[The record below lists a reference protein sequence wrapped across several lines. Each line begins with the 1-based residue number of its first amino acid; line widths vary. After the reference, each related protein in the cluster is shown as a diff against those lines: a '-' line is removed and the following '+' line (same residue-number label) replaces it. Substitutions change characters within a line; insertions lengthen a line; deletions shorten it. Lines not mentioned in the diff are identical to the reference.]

1 MPMETKANYA
11 IVGFF
16 TVLVIAAA
24 FGFVYWMSQYG
35 RTGQMVELVVNIP
48 GSANGLSVGSPVRF
62 NGINVGSVRNLAID
76 ANDPRYSIAITEVS
90 ADAPVMKSTTAT
102 LEVQGLTGAAYI
114 ELSGGRKGDENIL
127 KTALEKGTQ
136 AHILADQSSVTSL
149 LATADQILD
158 RANSAITD
166 IQSFVTDVR
175 GPLTST
181 IGNAERFSKALAD
194 NSGAIDQFLKSVEQL
209 SGSVNAASKKLD
221 DTLAS
226 ADRLIKSV
234 DPKKIDNIVSNAEQV
249 SNNLKDASGGI
260 SEAIAGFRRTV
271 ETYDQFGKS
280 AQETLKRVDTLVA
293 AVDAQKVGLVVNDI
307 TAASAD
313 ARKVAAQVSDF
324 AEKISARQDD
334 IDQTITDFTQMSN
347 KLNAASN
354 RVDSIL
360 VKIDG
365 FLGDADAPSLSAQAR
380 ETLESFRRVAENL
393 NAQLGPIAENLKRF
407 SNSGLRDVEAL
418 VGDTRR
424 TVQSLQNT
432 ISDFDKNPQ
441 RLLFGG
447 ETVKQYDG
455 RTRR

>member
-1 MPMETKANYA
+1 METKANYA

-127 KTALEKGTQ
+127 ETALEKGTQ

>member
-1 MPMETKANYA
+1 METKANYA

-16 TVLVIAAA
+16 TVFVIAAA
-24 FGFVYWMSQYG
+24 FGFVYWMAQYG
-35 RTGQMVELVVNIP
+35 RSGEMVELVVNIP

-62 NGINVGSVRNLAID
+62 NGINVGTVRNLAID

-90 ADAPVMKSTTAT
+90 ADAPVLTSTKAT
-102 LEVQGLTGAAYI
+102 LEIQGLTGAAYI

-136 AHILADQSSVTSL
+136 ARILADQSSVTSL

-158 RANSAITD
+158 RANSAIGD
-166 IQSFVTDVR
+166 IQGFVTEVR
-175 GPLTST
+175 GPLSAT
-181 IGNAERFSKALAD
+181 IGNAQRFSKALAD
-194 NSGAIDQFLKSVEQL
+194 NSDAIDQFLKSVEQL
-209 SGSVNAASKKLD
+209 SGSVSAASKKLD

-234 DPKKIDNIVSNAEQV
+234 DPKKIDTIVSNAEQV
-249 SNNLKDASGGI
+249 SSDLKAASGGV

-271 ETYDQFGKS
+271 DTYDQFGKN
-280 AQETLKRVDTLVA
+280 AQQTLKRVDTLVA
-293 AVDAQKVGLVVNDI
+293 SVDTQKVELVVNDI
-307 TAASAD
+307 SAASAD

-324 AEKISARQDD
+324 AEKISARQED
-334 IDQTITDFTQMSN
+334 IDQTITDFTEMSN

-365 FLGDADAPSLSAQAR
+365 FLGDANAPSLSAEAR
-380 ETLESFRRVAENL
+380 STLESFRRMADNL
-393 NAQLGPIAENLKRF
+393 NAQIGPISDNLKRF
-407 SNSGLRDVEAL
+407 SNSGLRDVETL
-418 VGDTRR
+418 VTETRR
-424 TVQSLQNT
+424 TVQSLQST
-432 ISDFDKNPQ
+432 ISNFDRNPQ

>member
-1 MPMETKANYA
+1 METKANYA

-62 NGINVGSVRNLAID
+62 NGINVGSVRNPAID